1 MAYNLLSKESLT
13 TITPLVDRV
22 NIEVSKASFTPD
34 EAKILESCYTEIT
47 GMKPGKNCSG
57 CFKTVIRSLRNYFA
71 ANPIHNVL
79 TERILEPSK
88 ENVFDEMS
96 VSEIK
101 SALKLKGIEFK
112 GNASKV
118 KLLELLS
125 NG

>member
-47 GMKPGKNCSG
+47 GMKTGKNCSG

-79 TERILEPSK
+79 SERILEPSK
-88 ENVFDEMS
+88 ENVFDEMT

-101 SALKLKGIEFK
+101 AALKLKGVEFK

-118 KLLELLS
+118 KLLELL